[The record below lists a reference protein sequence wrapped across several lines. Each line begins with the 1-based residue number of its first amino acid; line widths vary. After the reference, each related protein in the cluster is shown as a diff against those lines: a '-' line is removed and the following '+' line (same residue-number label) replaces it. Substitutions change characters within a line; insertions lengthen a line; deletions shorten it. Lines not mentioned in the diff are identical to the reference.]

1 MTPVVMLHGN
11 GWRIVRLQIPEKQ
24 REGPEDTGVRDWIE
38 FADGLDLMGEV
49 RWRQMDGKSAGVSDL
64 VRVVNALKRELISR
78 LEQS

>member
-1 MTPVVMLHGN
+1 MTPALVFQGQ
-11 GWRIVRLQIPEKQ
+11 GWRIVRLQLPEKQ
-24 REGPEDTGVRDWIE
+24 RESPEDEGIREYIE